1 MKCFGLIGH
10 PLGHSFSAR
19 YFAEKFAAEGI
30 DARYDNY
37 DLADIEEVATM
48 RRLSGFNVTIP
59 YKQAVIPYLDGM
71 SDEARA
77 IGAVNTI
84 RVDNGRFYGYNTDV
98 IGFRESLRDWLA
110 KNHASIRSALVLGTG
125 GASKAVCYALTQ
137 LGIAWQLV
145 SRTPKEGCLTYKD
158 LRKETALASID
169 LVVNCT
175 PLGTFPNVDTCP
187 DLPYES
193 LNPAIRLYD
202 LVYNPEET
210 LFLRRGR
217 EQGCPVKNGLEMLY
231 RQAEAAWEIWC
242 LTPSEPPAELRH
254 PSPCREGKDTSA
266 DDDALASFRCISPS
280 LQGEGW
286 QGGAASPDE
295 ERLGKPPYL
304 DIFLDFDDTLYDTR
318 GNAEIALSELY
329 DELALNRYFPALE
342 AFTVPYWQ
350 ANIELWEQY
359 SAGKI
364 TRDYLIVERFR
375 RPLSQGQ
382 GLQVTRDLCLRAS
395 DIFLGLCAHKPGLVE
410 GAREL
415 LDYLHPRYRLH
426 LCSNGFH
433 EVQYH
438 KLEASDTLRYFTTV
452 ILSEDAGHN
461 KPSAEYF
468 DYAFRVSGA
477 NPATTLMIGD
487 NPVTDIQGAARA
499 GLDTILFE
507 RWGPS
512 PETAATFRVAKLTDI
527 INIL

>member
-37 DLADIEEVATM
+37 DLAGIEEVETL

-110 KNHASIRSALVLGTG
+110 EANASIRSALVLGTG

-145 SRTPKEGCLTYKD
+145 SRTPKEGCLTNND

-217 EQGCPVKNGLEMLY
+217 EQGCPVKNGLEMLH
-231 RQAEAAWEIWC
+231 RQAEAAWKIW
-242 LTPSEPPAELRH
+242 
-254 PSPCREGKDTSA
+254 
-266 DDDALASFRCISPS
+266 
-280 LQGEGW
+280 
-286 QGGAASPDE
+286 
-295 ERLGKPPYL
+295 
-304 DIFLDFDDTLYDTR
+304 TL
-318 GNAEIALSELY
+318 
-329 DELALNRYFPALE
+329 
-342 AFTVPYWQ
+342 
-350 ANIELWEQY
+350 
-359 SAGKI
+359 
-364 TRDYLIVERFR
+364 
-375 RPLSQGQ
+375 
-382 GLQVTRDLCLRAS
+382 
-395 DIFLGLCAHKPGLVE
+395 
-410 GAREL
+410 
-415 LDYLHPRYRLH
+415 
-426 LCSNGFH
+426 
-433 EVQYH
+433 
-438 KLEASDTLRYFTTV
+438 
-452 ILSEDAGHN
+452 
-461 KPSAEYF
+461 
-468 DYAFRVSGA
+468 
-477 NPATTLMIGD
+477 
-487 NPVTDIQGAARA
+487 
-499 GLDTILFE
+499 
-507 RWGPS
+507 
-512 PETAATFRVAKLTDI
+512 
-527 INIL
+527 